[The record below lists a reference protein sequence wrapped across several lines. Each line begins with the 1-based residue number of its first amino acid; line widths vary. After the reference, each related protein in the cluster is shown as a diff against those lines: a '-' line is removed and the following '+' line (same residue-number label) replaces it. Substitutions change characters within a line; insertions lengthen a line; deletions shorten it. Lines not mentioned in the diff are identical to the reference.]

1 MQVITE
7 HQNSCMKNNQACFLL
22 LLLLS
27 SFTVIG
33 QKVVIFE
40 QARFV
45 EYNYPVKTYLLDSA
59 IQHTITSQLN
69 QTLRKQQGLSLA
81 DTVNLSVTFV
91 TPGADIKSIRPN
103 YIDPDTN
110 HLHLYID
117 FLEVMPQGFFSM
129 SENYP
134 PDSNLVKRTN
144 TVFMISA
151 WLLDSKKNIFFTEKL
166 NLIISTGDSPGMG
179 TYYAGSIKYNDLTVV
194 PRVFIGMFKS
204 ATAILFDPKN
214 DLSTVELKL
223 IPGYIMDNYIFPK
236 TYNKPRT
243 FIANNKNIFSYSFQ
257 GQSEV
262 FRLGEPI
269 YEEIKIKGKKPEKYP
284 DDLTAAIKK
293 TAHYAKSDYVYLR
306 QDCRDVIND
315 KNYLLKLTTQVDPEN
330 LQDGEQFLFTNFLE
344 GTFHYLFLEKD
355 TLARFTIE
363 KEVMDRKNQYY
374 PYIITNGY
382 DSTSMYQFPSV
393 RTSGWNVFYNYVVKG
408 QLNHQSFTIKCSGAR
423 NSVKEIFL
431 GDKLVCI
438 AQGKFSPEKF
448 VVFDASLSTQILNQ
462 LFMIGFN
469 RFFE

>member
-1 MQVITE
+1 MK
-7 HQNSCMKNNQACFLL
+7 SCMKIDKACLMLL
-22 LLLLS
+22 LLLT
-27 SFTVIG
+27 SFNLMS
-33 QKVVIFE
+33 QKVVVME

-45 EYNYPVKTYLLDSA
+45 EYNHPVKTYLLDSA
-59 IQHTITSQLN
+59 IQHTIASQLN
-69 QTLRKQQGLSLA
+69 QTLLKNQGLTLK
-81 DTVNLSVTFV
+81 DTVNFPVTFV

-103 YIDPDTN
+103 YLDPDTT

-117 FLEVMPQGFFSM
+117 FLEVMPQGFFSL

-144 TVFMISA
+144 TVFMIVA
-151 WLLDSKKNIFFTEKL
+151 WLLDSKKNVVYTEKL

-194 PRVFIGMFKS
+194 PRVFTGMIKS
-204 ATAILFDPKN
+204 GTSILFDLNN

-223 IPGYIMDNYIFPK
+223 IPGYTMDNYIFPK
-236 TYNKPRT
+236 TYNKPRI
-243 FIANNKNIFSYSFQ
+243 FIANNKNIFSYNYQ
-257 GQSEV
+257 ANSEV
-262 FRLGEPI
+262 FRLGDPV
-269 YEEIKIKGKKPEKYP
+269 YEEIRIKGKKAEKYP

-293 TAHYAKSDYVYLR
+293 TVHYSNSDFVYLR
-306 QDCRDVIND
+306 QECRDVIND

-330 LQDGEQFLFTNFLE
+330 LQDGQQFLFTNFLE
-344 GTFHYLFLEKD
+344 GKFHYLFLEKD
-355 TLARFTIE
+355 TLAQFTIE
-363 KEVMDRKNQYY
+363 KDVTDLKNQYY
-374 PYIITNGY
+374 PYMITNGY
-382 DSTSMYQFPSV
+382 DSVSMYKFPSA

-408 QLNHQSFTIKCSGAR
+408 DLNHQAFTIKCSGAR
-423 NSVKEIFL
+423 NSVKELFL